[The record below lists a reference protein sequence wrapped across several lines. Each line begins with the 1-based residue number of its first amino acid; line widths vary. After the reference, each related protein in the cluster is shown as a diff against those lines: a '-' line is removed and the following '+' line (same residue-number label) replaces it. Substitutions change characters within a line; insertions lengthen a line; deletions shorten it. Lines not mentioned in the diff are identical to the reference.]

1 MFQDPRLATTQRLQQ
16 PPAGCV
22 SCLAAEARLV
32 DAISTRRLVAF
43 ARLRSVLLAVL
54 ALLKRSCCGA
64 KATGK
69 VLATYFWDVA
79 ERLGRSQHVIATCE
93 VCGLLMRPQQSF
105 SVAHLK
111 GLDKTGGDLKRDRA
125 LPRLG
130 LLAPSAAWL
139 SDTAAGH
146 PRLSR

>member
-1 MFQDPRLATTQRLQQ
+1 LKGCCCRALWRVERASILQR
-16 PPAGCV
+16 PAALPLDTFRRYCLGCEL
-22 SCLAAEARLV
+22 CKER
-32 DAISTRRLVAF
+32 
-43 ARLRSVLLAVL
+43 
-54 ALLKRSCCGA
+54 CGA

-79 ERLGRSQHVIATCE
+79 ERFGRSQHVIATCE

-105 SVAHLK
+105 SVAHLN

-146 PRLSR
+146 PRLSRVRRP